1 MSLSFLNSKVNLPLG
16 LKNNNPGNLRI
27 SNIKWQGKIP
37 NEKNTGK
44 GFEQFENITFGIRA
58 MATDIANDITVKKL
72 NTLKKLIY
80 SYAPPTE
87 NDTINY
93 INFVSKNTGLNPDA
107 EIKLNPELLS
117 KIIKAKIFI
126 ENGTAVVNKN
136 LPNLDSLIKQAIE
149 LLNPATKKRI
159 NWVKVASG
167 GGLIIALIAML
178 FFLNKK
184 NLNK

>member
-1 MSLSFLNSKVNLPLG
+1 MSVSFLNVKTKLPLG
-16 LKNNNPGNLRI
+16 LKNNNPGNLRL
-27 SNIKWQGKIP
+27 SSIKWQGKIP
-37 NEKNTGK
+37 NDKNTGK

-58 MATDIANDITVKKL
+58 MLTDVANDITVKKL

-87 NDTINY
+87 NDTVNY
-93 INFVSKNTGLNPDA
+93 INFVSKYTGINPDA
-107 EIKLNPELLS
+107 ELKLNPELLT

-126 ENGTAVVNKN
+126 ENGTAVVNQY
-136 LPNLDSLIKQAIE
+136 LPNLDDLIKQAIE
-149 LLNPATKKRI
+149 LLNPSTKKRI

-167 GGLIIALIAML
+167 GGLIIAIIAML

-184 NLNK
+184 Y